1 MAHLWLETE
10 LTTPRSIKFTLNDA
24 PAHAS
29 VMPDESIVDMLTQ
42 HFDLKG
48 ARESCG
54 QGLCGCCTVHVDGM
68 AVSGCLSLAWFLD
81 GANVLTIEGLAEGD
95 ELDPV
100 QQAFIDAGAF
110 QCGFC
115 TPGFIMMVK
124 QLLDQS
130 PNPTDDEIRHYL
142 TGNLCRCSAYPE
154 IVDAVKLA
162 AARFNSSRMRPGRG

>member
-1 MAHLWLETE
+1 M
-10 LTTPRSIKFTLNDA
+10 TTPRKIRFTLNDA
-24 PAHAS
+24 PVSAA
-29 VMPDESIVDMLTQ
+29 VMPHESIVDMLTQ
-42 HFDLKG
+42 QFDLKG

-54 QGLCGCCTVHVDGM
+54 QGLCGCCTVHVDGK

-81 GANVLTIEGLAEGD
+81 GATVRTIEGLADGD
-95 ELDPV
+95 NLDPV

-124 QLLDQS
+124 QLLDRHPDPS
-130 PNPTDDEIRHYL
+130 DDEIRHYL

-162 AARFNSSRMRPGRG
+162 ASRRA